1 MLLAIFACALGD
13 VRLEGVRG
21 IFYATARRLE
31 GMRGVDTIA

>member
-1 MLLAIFACALGD
+1 MFACARDD

-31 GMRGVDTIA
+31 GIREVDTIA